1 MKRDNQTIQTY
12 IDRVFEGQYLTIG
25 QVAKEV
31 GRSTRTLK
39 RWKAEGKVECP
50 RMWTMING
58 SKINLYKESD
68 IDELR
73 SFADTQRAGRPRKNA
88 QEI

>member
-1 MKRDNQTIQTY
+1 MSRSTQTIQTY
-12 IDRVFEGQYLTIG
+12 IDRVFQGEYLTIG
-25 QVAKEV
+25 QVAQEV

-50 RMWTMING
+50 RTWTVING

-73 SFADTQRAGRPRKNA
+73 SFASTQRAGRPRKNA
-88 QEI
+88 QEL